1 MGIERRRAKES
12 TIRLMIVEDD
22 PGVGYA
28 VSRWLDGQNVRSVLA
43 TTTHEAMDLLRDVV
57 FIEAAFD
64 GLLVDY
70 HIGDDT
76 SIKVIQEF
84 RDEFPSV
91 PVALMTGS
99 QDESLEMWLN
109 EKQIPLFRKPLQMV
123 ELKTWLDGIKRT
135 A

>member
-1 MGIERRRAKES
+1 MRGERRRAKES

-28 VSRWLDGQNVRSVLA
+28 VARWLDDQNVRSVLA
-43 TTTHEAMDLLRDVV
+43 TSTHEAMDLLRDVI

-70 HIGDDT
+70 HVGDDT
-76 SIKVIQEF
+76 SIRVIQEF

-99 QDESLEMWLN
+99 QDETLELWLN
-109 EKQIPLFRKPLQMV
+109 SKQIPIFHKPL
-123 ELKTWLDGIKRT
+123 ELDRLKNWLDGIKKT

>member
-12 TIRLMIVEDD
+12 KLRLMIVEDD